1 MEDFFI
7 QFKILTNFNFNS
19 NKIKGEKIYGKN
31 NRKYCVIGF
40 IIVGLACIFVEK
52 ANGPKLYTGVG
63 DGFDSEITVEIMA
76 KKNSKGELRISDIKY
91 THGDTEAIAGPALN
105 ELATKVKNTQSIDVD
120 VVAGATYSSEGFIQ
134 ALEDACSKIK

>member
-1 MEDFFI
+1 MSD
-7 QFKILTNFNFNS
+7 IL
-19 NKIKGEKIYGKN
+19 KDEGEKMEIEKI
-31 NRKYCVIGF
+31 RKYCVIGF
-40 IIVGLACIFVEK
+40 IIVGLACVFVEK

-91 THGDTEAIAGPALN
+91 THGDTEAIAGPALD
-105 ELATKVKNTQSIDVD
+105 ELVTKVKNTQSIDVD

-134 ALEDACSKIK
+134 ALNDACSKIK

>member
-1 MEDFFI
+1 M
-7 QFKILTNFNFNS
+7 S
-19 NKIKGEKIYGKN
+19 NNIKDEGEKMEIEKI
-31 NRKYCVIGF
+31 RKYCVIGF

-76 KKNSKGELRISDIKY
+76 KKNNKGELRISDIKY
-91 THGDTEAIAGPALN
+91 THGDTEAIAGPALD
-105 ELATKVKNTQSIDVD
+105 ELVTKVKNTQSIDVD

-134 ALEDACSKIK
+134 ALNDACSKIN

>member
-1 MEDFFI
+1 MSD
-7 QFKILTNFNFNS
+7 IL
-19 NKIKGEKIYGKN
+19 KDEGEKMEVEKI
-31 NRKYCVIGF
+31 RKYCVIGF

>member
-1 MEDFFI
+1 M
-7 QFKILTNFNFNS
+7 S
-19 NKIKGEKIYGKN
+19 NNIKDEGEKMEIEKI
-31 NRKYCVIGF
+31 RKYCVIGF

>member
-1 MEDFFI
+1 MSD
-7 QFKILTNFNFNS
+7 IL
-19 NKIKGEKIYGKN
+19 KDEGEKMEIEKI
-31 NRKYCVIGF
+31 RKYCVIGF

-91 THGDTEAIAGPALN
+91 THGDTEAIAGPALD
-105 ELATKVKNTQSIDVD
+105 ELVTKVKNTQSIDVD

-134 ALEDACSKIK
+134 ALNDACSKTK

>member
-1 MEDFFI
+1 MSD
-7 QFKILTNFNFNS
+7 IL
-19 NKIKGEKIYGKN
+19 KDEGEKMEIEKI
-31 NRKYCVIGF
+31 RKYCVIGF

-134 ALEDACSKIK
+134 VLEDACSKIK

>member
-1 MEDFFI
+1 MSD
-7 QFKILTNFNFNS
+7 IL
-19 NKIKGEKIYGKN
+19 KDEGEKMEIEKI
-31 NRKYCVIGF
+31 RKYCVIGF

-91 THGDTEAIAGPALN
+91 THGDTEAIAGPALD
-105 ELATKVKNTQSIDVD
+105 ELVTKVKNTQSIDID

-134 ALEDACSKIK
+134 ALNDACSKIN

>member
-1 MEDFFI
+1 MSD
-7 QFKILTNFNFNS
+7 IL
-19 NKIKGEKIYGKN
+19 KDEGEKMEIEKI
-31 NRKYCVIGF
+31 RKYCVIGF

-134 ALEDACSKIK
+134 ALEDACSK

>member
-1 MEDFFI
+1 MSD
-7 QFKILTNFNFNS
+7 IL
-19 NKIKGEKIYGKN
+19 KDEGEKMEIEKI
-31 NRKYCVIGF
+31 RKYCVIGF

-91 THGDTEAIAGPALN
+91 THGDTEAIAGPALD
-105 ELATKVKNTQSIDVD
+105 ELVTKVKNTQSIDVD
-120 VVAGATYSSEGFIQ
+120 AVAGATYSSEGFIQ
-134 ALEDACSKIK
+134 ALNDACSKIK

>member
-1 MEDFFI
+1 MSD
-7 QFKILTNFNFNS
+7 IL
-19 NKIKGEKIYGKN
+19 KDEGEKMEIEKI
-31 NRKYCVIGF
+31 RKYCVIGF

-134 ALEDACSKIK
+134 ALNDAYSKIK

>member
-1 MEDFFI
+1 MSD
-7 QFKILTNFNFNS
+7 IL
-19 NKIKGEKIYGKN
+19 KDEGEKMEIEKI
-31 NRKYCVIGF
+31 RKYCVIGF

-91 THGDTEAIAGPALN
+91 THGDTEAIAGPALD
-105 ELATKVKNTQSIDVD
+105 ELVTKVKNTQSIDVD

-134 ALEDACSKIK
+134 ALNDACSKIK

>member
-1 MEDFFI
+1 M
-7 QFKILTNFNFNS
+7 S
-19 NKIKGEKIYGKN
+19 NNIKDEGEKMEIEKI
-31 NRKYCVIGF
+31 RKYCVIGF

-91 THGDTEAIAGPALN
+91 THGDTEAIAGPALD
-105 ELATKVKNTQSIDVD
+105 ELVTKVKNTQSIDVD

-134 ALEDACSKIK
+134 ALNDACSKIN

>member
-1 MEDFFI
+1 MND
-7 QFKILTNFNFNS
+7 IL
-19 NKIKGEKIYGKN
+19 KDEGEKMEIEKI
-31 NRKYCVIGF
+31 RKYCVIGF

>member
-1 MEDFFI
+1 MSD
-7 QFKILTNFNFNS
+7 IL
-19 NKIKGEKIYGKN
+19 KDEGEKMEIEKI
-31 NRKYCVIGF
+31 RKYCVIGF

-91 THGDTEAIAGPALN
+91 THGDTEAIAGPALD

>member
-1 MEDFFI
+1 MSD
-7 QFKILTNFNFNS
+7 IL
-19 NKIKGEKIYGKN
+19 KDEGEKKEIEKI
-31 NRKYCVIGF
+31 RKYCVIGF

>member
-1 MEDFFI
+1 MSD
-7 QFKILTNFNFNS
+7 IL
-19 NKIKGEKIYGKN
+19 KDEGEKMEIEKI
-31 NRKYCVIGF
+31 RKYCVIGF

-134 ALEDACSKIK
+134 ALNDACSKIK

>member
-1 MEDFFI
+1 MSD
-7 QFKILTNFNFNS
+7 IL
-19 NKIKGEKIYGKN
+19 KDEGEKMEIEKI
-31 NRKYCVIGF
+31 RKYCVIGF

-76 KKNSKGELRISDIKY
+76 KKNSKGELRISDLKY
-91 THGDTEAIAGPALN
+91 THGDTEAIAGPALD
-105 ELATKVKNTQSIDVD
+105 ELVTKVKNTQSIDVD

-134 ALEDACSKIK
+134 ALNDACSKIK

>member
-1 MEDFFI
+1 MSD
-7 QFKILTNFNFNS
+7 IL
-19 NKIKGEKIYGKN
+19 KDEGEKMEIEKI
-31 NRKYCVIGF
+31 RKYCVIGF

-120 VVAGATYSSEGFIQ
+120 EVAGATYSSEGFIQ

>member
-1 MEDFFI
+1 MSD
-7 QFKILTNFNFNS
+7 IL
-19 NKIKGEKIYGKN
+19 KDEGEKMEIEKI
-31 NRKYCVIGF
+31 RKYCVIGF

-105 ELATKVKNTQSIDVD
+105 ELAIKVKNTQSIDVD

>member
-1 MEDFFI
+1 MEI
-7 QFKILTNFNFNS
+7 
-19 NKIKGEKIYGKN
+19 EKI
-31 NRKYCVIGF
+31 RKYCVIGF

-63 DGFDSEITVEIMA
+63 DGFDSKITVEIMA

-91 THGDTEAIAGPALN
+91 THGDTEAIAGPALD
-105 ELATKVKNTQSIDVD
+105 ELVTKVKNTQSIDVD

-134 ALEDACSKIK
+134 ALNDACSKIN

>member
-1 MEDFFI
+1 MSD
-7 QFKILTNFNFNS
+7 IL
-19 NKIKGEKIYGKN
+19 KDEGEKMEIEKI
-31 NRKYCVIGF
+31 RKYCVIGF

-120 VVAGATYSSEGFIQ
+120 VVAGATYSSEGFVQ

>member
-1 MEDFFI
+1 M
-7 QFKILTNFNFNS
+7 S
-19 NKIKGEKIYGKN
+19 NNIKDEGEKMEIEKI
-31 NRKYCVIGF
+31 RKYCVIGF

-105 ELATKVKNTQSIDVD
+105 ELVTKVKNTQSIDVD

-134 ALEDACSKIK
+134 ALNDACSKIK

>member
-1 MEDFFI
+1 MSD
-7 QFKILTNFNFNS
+7 IL
-19 NKIKGEKIYGKN
+19 KDEGEKMEIEKI
-31 NRKYCVIGF
+31 RKYCVIGF

-134 ALEDACSKIK
+134 ALEDACSKIN

>member
-1 MEDFFI
+1 MEI
-7 QFKILTNFNFNS
+7 
-19 NKIKGEKIYGKN
+19 EKI
-31 NRKYCVIGF
+31 RKYCVIGF

-63 DGFDSEITVEIMA
+63 DGFDSEIKVEIMA

-91 THGDTEAIAGPALN
+91 THGDTDAIAGPALDQ
-105 ELATKVKNTQSIDVD
+105 LVTTIKNTQNIDVD

-134 ALEDACSKIK
+134 ALKDAASKVK

>member
-1 MEDFFI
+1 M
-7 QFKILTNFNFNS
+7 S
-19 NKIKGEKIYGKN
+19 NNIKDEGEKMEIEKI
-31 NRKYCVIGF
+31 RKYCVIGF

-91 THGDTEAIAGPALN
+91 THGDTEAIAGPALD
-105 ELATKVKNTQSIDVD
+105 ELVTKVKNTQSIDID

-134 ALEDACSKIK
+134 ALNDACSKIN

>member
-1 MEDFFI
+1 MEI
-7 QFKILTNFNFNS
+7 
-19 NKIKGEKIYGKN
+19 EKI
-31 NRKYCVIGF
+31 RKYCVIGF

-91 THGDTEAIAGPALN
+91 THGDTEAIAGPALDK
-105 ELATKVKNTQSIDVD
+105 LVTKVKNTQSIDID

-134 ALEDACSKIK
+134 ALNDACSKIN